1 MYCKCSFIIYAS
13 NLNDKEIDDL
23 INLIGQEPGITEDR
37 LFYGMCKKKIDDNFH
52 LSVFIYE
59 AMSNVI
65 NKKDLFIKLKEKYDI
80 YYELNVKITDTKGE
94 DTIHLIENLNSEL
107 NEFIDETETFYNY
120 QLS

>member
-1 MYCKCSFIIYAS
+1 MYCKCSFIIYVS

-23 INLIGQEPGITEDR
+23 INLIAQEPGITEDR